1 MSTRNKILT
10 ALAIIFFVCV
20 VVWVVRTTPTAP
32 PPLEKFDPPTVMEYE
47 GNTLVEERDGVVIW
61 ELTCEKMRIDTITQN
76 MELIGIT
83 GKFFQHDA
91 DKSWELKAA
100 RGIYYKTDNTVYVEG
115 NVRVSNSDGAELTC
129 DELEWLNAE
138 EKILATG
145 NVKISKDDMRAFG
158 DTAYSND
165 NFKHFG
171 LIGHARVLKGVKD
184 DSDVPEPQR
193 DL

>member
-1 MSTRNKILT
+1 MSTRTKILAAT
-10 ALAIIFFVCV
+10 AVILIICLI
-20 VVWVVRTTPTAP
+20 VWVVRTTPTEP
-32 PPLEKFDPPTVMEYE
+32 PPLEKFDPPTIMEYE
-47 GNTLVEERDGVVIW
+47 GNTITEERDGVIIW
-61 ELTCEKMRIDTITQN
+61 ELTCEKMRVDTLTQN

-83 GKFFQHDA
+83 GKFYQHDQE
-91 DKSWELKAA
+91 KSWELKAA

-115 NVRVSNSDGAELTC
+115 DVTIANTDGAKLTC
-129 DELEWLNAE
+129 DEMEWLSEE
-138 EKILATG
+138 EKVLATG

-171 LIGHARVLKGVKD
+171 LIGHARVLKGVQD
-184 DSDVPEPQR
+184 DNDIPPRE